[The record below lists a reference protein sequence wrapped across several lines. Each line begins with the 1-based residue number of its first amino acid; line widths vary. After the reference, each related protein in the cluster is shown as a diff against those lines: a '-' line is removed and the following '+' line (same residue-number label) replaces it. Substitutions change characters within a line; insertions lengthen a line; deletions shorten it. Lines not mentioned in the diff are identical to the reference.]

1 MICGSSHILGI
12 DLQNLGLNSF
22 QKNELKPNSLYLVV
36 PEKESEWRI
45 TQIKLYPDGSNQ
57 KQNTG
62 KHPGNH
68 IQAGE
73 NETRKKL
80 KIIDSIRFIKPDF
93 SVKIKCGN

>member
-22 QKNELKPNSLYLVV
+22 QKNKLKPNSLYLVIL
-36 PEKESEWRI
+36 EKGCQTANNTNK
-45 TQIKLYPDGSNQ
+45 TQMDRVRNK
-57 KQNTG
+57 NTG

-80 KIIDSIRFIKPDF
+80 KIIDSFYKT
-93 SVKIKCGN
+93 